1 MPSPLG
7 LSFPVISEM
16 KVVDSEGWGIRSEVP
31 LMTTR
36 GLSSNSQ
43 RWSPAWS
50 PLLCPVSLK
59 ERTLGSLRITR
70 FPTSADTP
78 DNSPLPLAKWDSP
91 PPCPGQGFSFTD
103 SEKIKTSREGQGGQ
117 KQNLISTLKQC
128 VKKEKKKYIHTHTQE
143 SRNN

>member
-1 MPSPLG
+1 M
-7 LSFPVISEM
+7 
-16 KVVDSEGWGIRSEVP
+16 VDSDGWGIRSEVP

-36 GLSSNSQ
+36 GLSSNSR

-50 PLLCPVSLK
+50 LLLRPMSLK
-59 ERTLGSLRITR
+59 ERTLGSFRITR

-78 DNSPLPLAKWDSP
+78 DNSLLPLAKWDSP
-91 PPCPGQGFSFTD
+91 PPCPGQGFSFTY
-103 SEKIKTSREGQGGQ
+103 SEKKKKPSRECQGGQ

-128 VKKEKKKYIHTHTQE
+128 VKKEKKTHTHTHTHE

>member
-1 MPSPLG
+1 MLKVKSDEFYFIPYYDVGSPG
-7 LSFPVISEM
+7 
-16 KVVDSEGWGIRSEVP
+16 
-31 LMTTR
+31 
-36 GLSSNSQ
+36 
-43 RWSPAWS
+43 
-50 PLLCPVSLK
+50 K

-103 SEKIKTSREGQGGQ
+103 SEKIETSREGQGGQ

-128 VKKEKKKYIHTHTQE
+128 VKKEKKKYIHTHT
-143 SRNN
+143 RIKK